1 MCEVSRAKTS
11 YFWNRIASKIE
22 LKILLLVLNKT
33 KFNVIPSVQKFI
45 DAFDS
50 WQILIVDVLFQ
61 KFQDLRKFPH
71 S

>member
-11 YFWNRIASKIE
+11 YFWKRIATKIE
-22 LKILLLVLNKT
+22 RKKLLLVLNKT